1 MYKLRSL
8 QKNSCSKVQMHFAK
22 CDNFKDNEYKIW
34 AIPFRDFISR
44 AIQNIHTKMSCQD
57 FFIVLYWT
65 SLFMAT
71 MGLLMSIVEFY
82 NAFKK
87 KTHFVPTTFSNR
99 TYSHIPLKIRQN
111 GRICGLAIT
120 IQSFLFLL
128 YGLTK
133 FNSSYM
139 LLWIVIYGA
148 IMLLETLYWIW
159 NYIHT
164 MIFQLRPLINILIL
178 IARWCLILHI
188 KIVVHNNMITENQ

>member
-8 QKNSCSKVQMHFAK
+8 HQISCSKVQMHFAK
-22 CDNFKDNEYKIW
+22 CDNFKDNEYNIW
-34 AIPFRDFISR
+34 AVPFRNFIKN

-57 FFIVLYWT
+57 SFSVLYWT
-65 SLFMAT
+65 SLIMAT
-71 MGLLMSIVEFY
+71 MGFWMSVVEFY
-82 NAFKK
+82 NVFKK

-99 TYSHIPLKIRQN
+99 TYSHITLKVRQN
-111 GRICGLAIT
+111 GRKCGLAIT

-133 FNSSYM
+133 FKSSYM

-148 IMLLETLYWIW
+148 VMFLETLYWIW

-164 MIFQLRPLINILIL
+164 MVFQLKSLMNILFL
-178 IARWCLILHI
+178 IVRFCTILHI
-188 KIVVHNNMITENQ
+188 KIVVDNILIADN

>member
-8 QKNSCSKVQMHFAK
+8 HQISCSKVQMRFAK
-22 CDNFKDNEYKIW
+22 CDNFKDNEYNIW
-34 AIPFRDFISR
+34 AIPFRNLFKY

-57 FFIVLYWT
+57 SFNVLYWT
-65 SLFMAT
+65 SLIMAT
-71 MGLLMSIVEFY
+71 MGLWMSVVEFY

-87 KTHFVPTTFSNR
+87 KTHFVPTTFLNR
-99 TYSHIPLKIRQN
+99 TYSHITLKIRQN
-111 GRICGLAIT
+111 GRKCGLAIT
-120 IQSFLFLL
+120 IQAVLFLL

-133 FNSSYM
+133 FKSSYM

-164 MIFQLRPLINILIL
+164 MVFQLRSLMNIIFL
-178 IARWCLILHI
+178 IARWFIILHI
-188 KIVVHNNMITENQ
+188 KTVVDNNLIAEN